1 MASVKAR
8 AAQLE
13 ALRPNTQA
21 NGRIRRS
28 LRSGLEEG
36 ASATN
41 GRVRRDESRLSMAD
55 ASLAGPPGIRG
66 TQGRDALSEAQ
77 TGHHHAS
84 LQSRTLARL
93 SSDRIAQ
100 RQVQPGGPSVRADS
114 VSKREMALNG
124 MTCLTSSSEL
134 SNGCMPDVLQGS
146 VRPISR
152 GGQAVSR
159 VTRSGIGRREAKQSK
174 NILLPH
180 PVAESPPLDH
190 GQAEHHASDSGR
202 DLDRLI
208 HFSSQHASVA
218 SIDKQALHMERPVS
232 RR

>member
-28 LRSGLEEG
+28 LRSGQI

-41 GRVRRDESRLSMAD
+41 GRVRHDESRLSMAQD

-93 SSDRIAQ
+93 SSDRIAP

-174 NILLPH
+174 NVLLPH

>member
-28 LRSGLEEG
+28 LRSGREEI

-41 GRVRRDESRLSMAD
+41 GRVRHDESRLSMAD

-114 VSKREMALNG
+114 VSK
-124 MTCLTSSSEL
+124 
-134 SNGCMPDVLQGS
+134 Q
-146 VRPISR
+146 
-152 GGQAVSR
+152 Q
-159 VTRSGIGRREAKQSK
+159 
-174 NILLPH
+174 
-180 PVAESPPLDH
+180 
-190 GQAEHHASDSGR
+190 
-202 DLDRLI
+202 
-208 HFSSQHASVA
+208 
-218 SIDKQALHMERPVS
+218 
-232 RR
+232 